1 MKKKIY
7 FGTNLKM
14 YKGNAEVVNYL
25 SELSDL
31 ANTIQSNFD
40 IELFV
45 IPSYTTLKDSVE
57 VIKNKAADLAIQIGA
72 QNMNPNDNGQ
82 FTGDISPL
90 MLKELDVQLVMIGHS
105 ERRYI
110 FKETDQEENEKV
122 LSSLKHGFTTLL
134 CVGETLEQKNY
145 NISDEVLRSQL
156 KVGLHNVKK
165 EQLSKL
171 WIAYEP
177 VWAIGVNGIPATAE
191 YANEKHVV
199 IKQCLA
205 ELFGDDANKIPVLY
219 GGSVNFQNASQLIA
233 QPNIDG
239 LFTGRSA
246 WNAKDFYHLMIDTL
260 KTAQLYSNEEID
272 DVLLKN
278 NGYTDI
284 AKELMNKL
292 GGKENITA
300 LTHCATRIRVVP
312 FDESK
317 INKLAI
323 EKIDKVKGVFTIT
336 NQYQIIFGKT
346 IVDKI
351 YNELNNLIN
360 NN

>member
-14 YKGNAEVVNYL
+14 YKGNAEVVDYL

-31 ANTIQSNFD
+31 ANTIKSNFD

-57 VIKNKAADLAIQIGA
+57 VIKSKQADLSIRIGA

-90 MLKELDVQLVMIGHS
+90 MLKELDVSLVMIGHS
-105 ERRYI
+105 ERRHI

-122 LSSLKHGFTTLL
+122 LASLNHGFSTLL

-145 NISDEVLRSQL
+145 SISDEVLRTQL
-156 KVGLHNVKK
+156 KIGLHGVKQ
-165 EQLSKL
+165 EQLDKL

-177 VWAIGVNGIPATAE
+177 VWAIGVNGIPATPE
-191 YANEKHVV
+191 YADEKHLV
-199 IKQCLA
+199 IKQCLS
-205 ELFGDDANKIPVLY
+205 ELFGEKASKIPVLY
-219 GGSVNFQNASQLIA
+219 GGSVNPDNADQLISKV
-233 QPNIDG
+233 NIDG

-246 WNAKDFYHLMIDTL
+246 WNAKNFHKLILDTL
-260 KTAQLYSNEEID
+260 EVAQSVYPLTQQDNELEKTNEYSLIAQ
-272 DVLLKN
+272 
-278 NGYTDI
+278 
-284 AKELMNKL
+284 ELIREL
-292 GGKENITA
+292 GGKDNITA

-312 FDESK
+312 VNEQK
-317 INKLAI
+317 INRLAI
-323 EKIDKVKGVFTIT
+323 EKIDKVKGVFTVT
-336 NQYQIIFGKT
+336 SQYQIIFGKE
-346 IVDKI
+346 IVENV
-351 YNELNNLIN
+351 YNELIKIID
-360 NN
+360 